1 MGPPTYG
8 SSRTWNIY
16 IMGPGLHNLGTA
28 RIRFGAAR
36 TKHNSANTKVN
47 TIKKA
52 KKKPTATKPGAPEG
66 LVFLAG

>member
-1 MGPPTYG
+1 
-8 SSRTWNIY
+8 
-16 IMGPGLHNLGTA
+16 MGPGLHNLGTA